1 MNALARMRVC
11 VRARIREYFIPV
23 MKQIDYVIVVDLF
36 YIFKLNVISIGS
48 VK

>member
-1 MNALARMRVC
+1 MNALARMR

-23 MKQIDYVIVVDLF
+23 MKQINYVIVVYLF
-36 YIFKLNVISIGS
+36 YIFKLNVISIGF